1 MLRTAVAAV
10 ALLVSGSAAVALSP
24 EGEKNYERLAGRA
37 VSVADACLAL
47 GEPVH
52 PEAMVREIDDA
63 MRSFGAADEEIEEWR
78 STIVS
83 AKSADI
89 QKVLGEQSWAARR
102 YYCRHGLSSAREKLN
117 AILSGARVKIGD

>member
-1 MLRTAVAAV
+1 MLRTTVAAV
-10 ALLVSGSAAVALSP
+10 ALLVSGSAFALSP
-24 EGEKNYERLAGRA
+24 ESEKDYERLAGRA
-37 VSVADACLAL
+37 VSVADACLSL

-52 PEAMVREIDDA
+52 PEAMIREIDDA

-83 AKSADI
+83 AKSGDI

-117 AILSGARVKIGD
+117 AILSGARVKIAD